1 MTTVTNVGENWKKGL
16 AKVLDHLDSIRGK
29 LSDLDNQQEAH
40 HIAIQRLERAGRER
54 HQHPGDR
61 DADGDRDSD
70 GRHDTTSS
78 VGQSSAQVA
87 SRTVCRLTPPEMD
100 ERRRKGL
107 CFNCDDPYTRVDE
120 KSALGRWCRNC
131 VGAD

>member
-40 HIAIQRLERAGRER
+40 HIAIQRLERAGRE
-54 HQHPGDR
+54 H
-61 DADGDRDSD
+61 
-70 GRHDTTSS
+70 TTSS

>member
-1 MTTVTNVGENWKKGL
+1 MDLFTTGL
-16 AKVLDHLDSIRGK
+16 QEPLSIDMQ
-29 LSDLDNQQEAH
+29 LQYPTT
-40 HIAIQRLERAGRER
+40 LEVAMSLARSYERREFAMHAAPCRAGTLGCWHHHRLR
-54 HQHPGDR
+54 LPLCL
-61 DADGDRDSD
+61 S
-70 GRHDTTSS
+70 DTTSS

-100 ERRRKGL
+100 ERRWKGL